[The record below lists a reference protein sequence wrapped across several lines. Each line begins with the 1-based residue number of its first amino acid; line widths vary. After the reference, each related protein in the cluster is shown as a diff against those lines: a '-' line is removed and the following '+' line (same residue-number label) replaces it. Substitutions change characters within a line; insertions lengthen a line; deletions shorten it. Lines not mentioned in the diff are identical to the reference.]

1 MSDISPPDSGYGPV
15 RRMARSV
22 ADVIAAREGASSRE
36 DSADNGVIG
45 EDASWDEG
53 SAKTALSGDALD
65 HRRRAQWRL
74 GLLSAAFTMAFCVLG
89 GRVALIAAEDPREP
103 DLNAAQL
110 SASAP
115 IVSRAA
121 IVDREGR
128 VLAANLPAWSLY
140 AHPKEMSDPS
150 GAAHDL
156 AGIFPDLDGDA
167 LARRFQDGRRFMWIK
182 RSITPEQ
189 RQLAHDLGRPGLYF
203 GHREARIY
211 PSGHVAAHVLG
222 GVSDHRMG
230 ADFAETVGVGGVERR
245 FDERLRNPE
254 LADTP
259 LRLSLDLTVQAAFRQ
274 VLEAGMA
281 RFEARGVSGVIMDA
295 RSGEVAAMV
304 SLPDFDPNDRPRP
317 PTSGSPEDSPLFNRS
332 AQGRY
337 ELGSTFKV
345 FTAAL
350 AMETGVAGPET
361 LLNTQAPLRIGR
373 RRIGEAHPM
382 PPLMTLTDAIARSSN
397 VGSARVAMA
406 AGADAQKTL
415 LKGLGFFEPTGIEL
429 AEADGITPLR
439 PRRWTELSTATIA
452 FGHGLSA
459 TQMHLAAGI
468 ATVSNGGY
476 RVRPTLLARDG
487 EVPRGEQVISTDTS
501 RHLRR
506 IMRTVVSDG
515 TGRKAAAPGYEV
527 GGKTGTA
534 EKPKPGGGY
543 YKKKVIA
550 TFSGIFPASNPRYV
564 VVVSLDEPIDRSGP
578 ILRRTAGWTAAPVA
592 GEAIRR
598 VAPLLGLRPSGAG
611 RPWGEPQIGTHLA
624 AN

>member
-1 MSDISPPDSGYGPV
+1 MSMESDSPAEPGAM

-22 ADVIAAREGASSRE
+22 AAVIAAREGASADRAPE
-36 DSADNGVIG
+36 AATISA
-45 EDASWDEG
+45 DASWDAR
-53 SAKTALSGDALD
+53 SPRKPLTSDALD

-74 GLLSAAFTMAFCVLG
+74 GLLSAAFTLAFVVLG
-89 GRVALIAAEDPREP
+89 GRVGMLAAEDPREP
-103 DLNAAQL
+103 KLNAAQL

-115 IVSRAA
+115 VVSRAP

-140 AHPKEMSDPS
+140 AHPKEMNFPA
-150 GAAHDL
+150 GTAQAL
-156 AGIFPDLDGDA
+156 AEIFPDLDADPM
-167 LARRFQDGRRFMWIK
+167 ARRFVDGRRFMWIK

-189 RQLAHDLGRPGLYF
+189 RQLVHDLGRPGLYF
-203 GHREARIY
+203 GRREARIY
-211 PSGHVAAHVLG
+211 PAGNVAAHVLG

-230 ADFAETVGVGGVERR
+230 ADFAETVGVGGVERW
-245 FDERLRNPE
+245 FDERLRDPE
-254 LADTP
+254 QAGVP

-274 VLEAGMA
+274 VLEAGME
-281 RFEARGVSGVIMDA
+281 RFEAKGVSGIVMDA

-304 SLPDFDPNDRPRP
+304 SLPDFDPNYRPRP

-350 AMETGVAGPET
+350 AMETGVAGPDT
-361 LLNTQAPLRIGR
+361 LLNTRAPLRVRGR
-373 RRIGEAHPM
+373 NIGEAHPM
-382 PPLMTLTDAIARSSN
+382 PPLMTLTDAIVRSSN

-406 AGADAQKTL
+406 AGSGAQKDL
-415 LKGLGFFEPTGIEL
+415 LKSLGFFEPTGIEL
-429 AEADGITPLR
+429 AEADGIAPLR
-439 PRRWTELSTATIA
+439 PKRWTDLSTATIA

-459 TQMHLAAGI
+459 TQTHLAAGI
-468 ATVSNGGY
+468 ATVANGGY
-476 RVRPTLLARDG
+476 RVRPTLLARGG
-487 EVPRGEQVISTDTS
+487 EPQLGEQAITAETS
-501 RHLRR
+501 RALRR
-506 IMRTVVSDG
+506 IMRSVVSEG

-543 YKKKVIA
+543 FKKKVIA

-598 VAPLLGLRPSGAG
+598 IAPLLGLRPGGAG
-611 RPWGEPQIGTHLA
+611 RPWGQPRIGAQLA